1 MKDDQIL
8 TIEEAKKFLSD
19 PSTGH
24 RVGMA
29 EKIGGQLSKGKLTKE
44 ERTIA
49 EDIFRLMVR
58 DAEVRVRKALAESL
72 KDSPDVPHDVALTLA
87 EDVSE
92 VSLPVIES
100 SIVLSDEDL
109 ISIIDSRG
117 VKEQNAVAA
126 RPYVSSSVSDALV
139 ATDNEEVIAT
149 LVGNEGADISDD
161 TMETVLDKYGESEK
175 VNSPMAQRGNL
186 PIQVSERLV
195 NLVSETLREHLVTHQ
210 DLSEDVASDLVLASR
225 ERATVSL
232 LEPGNKNL
240 DVVGLVNQLYDNNRL
255 TSTIILRA
263 LCMGDVTFFETAIA
277 KKAELPVTNA
287 YQLIHDK
294 GQEPLKRLFIKAG
307 MPEKSLSM
315 VRAALEISA
324 ETLDTDG
331 DDRDKFR
338 QKVIERLLTMMEDDF
353 DGEHLDYFISKLA

>member
-1 MKDDQIL
+1 ML
-8 TIEEAKKFLSD
+8 TVEEAKKFLND

-24 RVGMA
+24 RVEMA
-29 EKIGGQLSKGKLTKE
+29 EKIGNQLSEGKLSKE

-72 KDSPDVPHDVALTLA
+72 KDSPDVPRDVALSLSA
-87 EDVSE
+87 DVNE
-92 VSLPVIES
+92 VSIPVIES

-117 VKEQNAVAA
+117 ASAQSAVAKRA
-126 RPYVSSSVSDALV
+126 YVSSSVSDALV
-139 ATDNEEVIAT
+139 ATENEDVIAT
-149 LVGNEGADISDD
+149 LVSNDGADISED
-161 TMETVLDKYGESEK
+161 TMENVLDKYGKNEK
-175 VNSPMAQRGNL
+175 INAPMAQRGNL

-195 NLVSETLREHLVTHQ
+195 SLVSEKMRDHLVAHHELP
-210 DLSEDVASDLVLASR
+210 DDVATDLFLDTR

-240 DVVGLVNQLYDNNRL
+240 DVEGLVDQLYKNHRL

-263 LCMGDVTFFETAIA
+263 LCLGDLTFFETAVA
-277 KKAELPVTNA
+277 KKAGVPVANA

-294 GQEPLKRLFIKAG
+294 GTKPLELLLQKANMPLK
-307 MPEKSLSM
+307 SLPM
-315 VRAALEISA
+315 VRAALDISR
-324 ETLDTDG
+324 ETMDTDG
-331 DDRDKFR
+331 DDRDKFQ
-338 QKVIERLLTMMEDDF
+338 QKMIERLLTQMEDEF
-353 DGEHLDYFISKLA
+353 DGEHLDYFINKLGA